1 MEIFPLYFGIILVTY
16 IITAIIRGINNSGWQ
31 NEGVN
36 QNEFQG
42 KNLSFFADSAEKV
55 ITVLGNGYLK
65 NLLLNIGIRKGICVV
80 SDRRVYFKGT
90 AYYAKKTGWKR
101 VKKEDIVD
109 LSDVASTSTVYI
121 SHWPVLLTIPI
132 TIALVILGDISG
144 HSVMYNEEM
153 AFVLLTCSPA
163 ALFYYMLTRKNLFQ
177 ITFAGGQIAFNTAW
191 YSSKEL
197 ENFQKLLRQAK
208 DHSVKSTPV
217 HQTAPHKE
225 TSTLSDELRKYA
237 ELLQNGYLTQDEF
250 NAIKKAWF
258 AKQGIALD

>member
-1 MEIFPLYFGIILVTY
+1 MEILPYYFGIILVTY
-16 IITAIIRGINNSGWQ
+16 IIAAIITGIKNAFLQ

-42 KNLSFFADSAEKV
+42 KPLAFFADSAEKV

-65 NLLLNIGIRKGICVV
+65 NLLLNSGIRKGICVV

-90 AYYAKKTGWKR
+90 AYYANKSSWKR

-109 LSDVASTSTVYI
+109 LSDVASTSTVYT

-132 TIALVILGDISG
+132 TIALFILGDIG
-144 HSVMYNEEM
+144 DYSVIYSNEM
-153 AFVLLTCSPA
+153 LLFLLTCNLF

-208 DHSVKSTPV
+208 DHSVKSSPAP
-217 HQTAPHKE
+217 QAMPHKE
-225 TSTLSDELRKYA
+225 ISTLSDDLREYA
-237 ELLQNGYLTQDEF
+237 ELLKYGYLTQEEF

-258 AKQGIALD
+258 AKQGIALN